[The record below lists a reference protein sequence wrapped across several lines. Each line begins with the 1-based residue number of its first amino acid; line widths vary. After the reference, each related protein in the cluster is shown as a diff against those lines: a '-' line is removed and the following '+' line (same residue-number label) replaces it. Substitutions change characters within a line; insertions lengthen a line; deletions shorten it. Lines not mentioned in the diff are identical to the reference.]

1 MTVSGRTC
9 QSWSSSTP
17 HTHVFN
23 HGNLFTPC
31 SRHVFNHGNLLTP
44 CSLQLRQLV
53 HSLQTTRLQ
62 PRQHVD
68 TQQSSTTATCSHPAD
83 DTSSTR
89 TICSPTAASRTP
101 PTTAAT
107 RTDTAPAHPTA
118 LFSSLLFCFQPSSI
132 HTMDALPPF
141 ILIDSSRESPVHVL
155 MLSIQAVCG
164 LPRLRAPGIVPC
176 TVSFSGQ
183 RPCCFPL
190 LARVRVRFS

>member
-1 MTVSGRTC
+1 VYT
-9 QSWSSSTP
+9 QSHQVTLGYTQPRLSDSERQNLSVVVVVDSA
-17 HTHVFN
+17 HT
-23 HGNLFTPC
+23 
-31 SRHVFNHGNLLTP
+31 R
-44 CSLQLRQLV
+44 LQPRQLV
-53 HSLQTTRLQ
+53 HTLQSTRLQ

-68 TQQSSTTATCSHPAD
+68 TQQSSTTATCSLPAY

-89 TICSPTAASRTP
+89 TISSPTAASRTP

-155 MLSIQAVCG
+155 MLTIQAVRG